1 MMHVHSSLNIA
12 KVIEKITLGMF
23 KYLKRSEQCDGSEK
37 LERMYTIPYL
47 HTIHFLLT
55 FPFFFLILQ
64 FLFIL

>member
-1 MMHVHSSLNIA
+1 MKHVHSSLNIA

-37 LERMYTIPYL
+37 LKRMYNTIFAYN
-47 HTIHFLLT
+47 T
-55 FPFFFLILQ
+55 FFTHISVFFLILQ